1 MREPRSTHR
10 GPRLSQTVRR
20 IGNDLVACHL
30 VVTPA
35 GLTLVDAGLAG
46 HWKPLLRELAAI
58 GAAPQDIAAVL
69 LTHGDSDHVGFAE
82 RLRREYGVPV
92 YVHAADAGRAT
103 GEATPETGWGKVNPL
118 AVIQFL
124 GYAAGHGGL
133 KTEWLT
139 EVTSFEAPTTLDVPG
154 RPAVIALP
162 GHSPG
167 SVAFHFAEAGAVFVG
182 DALTTRNVLTGRRG
196 LGPAPFTDEPA
207 QAAQAL
213 SALAGLDAQW
223 LIPGHGPAVRDVS
236 FAALPSLV
244 AAGGRA

>member
-1 MREPRSTHR
+1 MK
-10 GPRLSQTVRR
+10 LSQSVRR
-20 IGNDLVACHL
+20 IGNDLIACHL
-30 VVTPA
+30 VVTPD

-58 GAAPQDIAAVL
+58 GAGPADIGAVL

-82 RLRREYGVPV
+82 RLRREHGVPV
-92 YVHAADAGRAT
+92 HVHTADAGRAT
-103 GEATPETGWGKVNPL
+103 GDATPETGWGKVNPL

-124 GYAAGHGGL
+124 GYAAAHGGL

-139 EVTSFEAPTTLDVPG
+139 EVSGFEAPSTLDVPG
-154 RPAVIALP
+154 SPTVIALP

-167 SVAFHFAEAGAVFVG
+167 SVAFHFAEADAVFVG
-182 DALTTRNVLTGRRG
+182 DALTTRDVLTGRRG
-196 LGPAPFTDEPA
+196 LAPAPFTDEPD

-213 SALAGLDAQW
+213 SALAGLEAEW

-236 FAALPSLV
+236 FAALPGLV
-244 AAGGRA
+244 AAGGRR